1 MTPSGMTLPG
11 CAFPAQQTCSGTGA
25 GHSTAPT
32 KQYANKKVR

>member
-11 CAFPAQQTCSGTGA
+11 CAFPARQTCSGTDA